1 METFLSMMLTCDL
14 GVKWPTELRMTV
26 QDEITDTT
34 ELKVSFE
41 KKKKKKT
48 ELEGSSK
55 NRRAVY
61 QKSKQ

>member
-41 KKKKKKT
+41 KKT

>member
-14 GVKWPTELRMTV
+14 GVKGPTELRMTV

-41 KKKKKKT
+41 KKKKKKQ
-48 ELEGSSK
+48 
-55 NRRAVY
+55 N
-61 QKSKQ
+61 